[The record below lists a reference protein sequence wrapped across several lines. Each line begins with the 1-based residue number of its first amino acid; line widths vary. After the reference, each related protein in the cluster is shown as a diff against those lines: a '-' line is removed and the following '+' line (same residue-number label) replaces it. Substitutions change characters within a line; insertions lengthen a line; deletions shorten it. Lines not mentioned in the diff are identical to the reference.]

1 MEKPDRYRSNPLPL
15 PFRLVWCP
23 AGPTITKPLAGDQL
37 TTAASTRGSRHR
49 RRALPTRHP
58 HASFSIPLDTALFR
72 PPPTPCT
79 YITSSPRALAL
90 VTVDRADPHR
100 RLSTS
105 SDGGGPPRTFLLPA
119 LRVRRIPPL
128 LDLSLLSSAAA
139 LQTCPPISPLRRA
152 VTDQPP
158 RPCPL
163 LRRRRRP
170 LRAPVLHHGY
180 PPHSPVATGVLILIL
195 FLFWVRPDHL
205 GVFGWVATRN
215 SYESILTTLRQ
226 PGGGDFGKYYSL
238 PALTDPRIG
247 KDFDD
252 FRCEF
257 GAFCC

>member
-1 MEKPDRYRSNPLPL
+1 MSKLKGCYLFQQKQPIASHGERNRKKSSRVFEGFDPPCGRQQRTPSGEFWEDRFLMNPLPL

-37 TTAASTRGSRHR
+37 TTAAS
-49 RRALPTRHP
+49 P
-58 HASFSIPLDTALFR
+58 
-72 PPPTPCT
+72 
-79 YITSSPRALAL
+79 
-90 VTVDRADPHR
+90 
-100 RLSTS
+100 
-105 SDGGGPPRTFLLPA
+105 DGGGPPRTFLLPPHLLLLPA
-119 LRVRRIPPL
+119 LRVRCIPPL

-139 LQTCPPISPLRRA
+139 LQSYPQISPLRWA

-170 LRAPVLHHGY
+170 LRAPVRHHGY
-180 PPHSPVATGVLILIL
+180 PPHSPLATAVLILIL

-205 GVFGWVATRN
+205 GVFGWEATRN
-215 SYESILTTLRQ
+215 SYESILMTLQ
-226 PGGGDFGKYYSL
+226 KPGGGEFGKYYSL

-252 FRCEF
+252 FRCDRERC
-257 GAFCC
+257 GEDSGLGEYRA